1 MKQNSKYLH
10 IINTKWQG
18 DGHAITDGTNWPG
31 DGHAITDEYLK
42 RTHHTKINKIYTV
55 CHLLSSSHGQS

>member
-10 IINTKWQG
+10 ITNTKWQG

-31 DGHAITDEYLK
+31 DGHAITDE
-42 RTHHTKINKIYTV
+42 
-55 CHLLSSSHGQS
+55 